1 MIMRNIV
8 SGLALFILA
17 SCGEFGLADFGAFSD
32 NPDST
37 QDLST
42 LEYYPND
49 QLIVTGKAQF
59 AEENYGLAYRSFKKA
74 IDVAPQDPQA
84 WLGYAASADMLR
96 RFDKA
101 DFAYRKLQ
109 PVVGTRIEFLNNYGY
124 SQLLRGNLQAARR
137 YFLRA
142 YEIDPS
148 NEVTANNLELLR
160 NSAAYQKRAP
170 GDLRGI

>member
-1 MIMRNIV
+1 MRKFIAGV
-8 SGLALFILA
+8 ALFALA
-17 SCGEFGLADFGAFSD
+17 SCGDLSLSEFGAFSD
-32 NPDST
+32 GPATINDT
-37 QDLST
+37 ST
-42 LEYYPND
+42 LEFYPND
-49 QLIVTGKAQF
+49 RLIVTAKAQF
-59 AEENYGLAYRSFKKA
+59 AERNFGLAYKSFKKA

-101 DFAYRKLQ
+101 DFAYRKMQ
-109 PVVGTRIEFLNNYGY
+109 PVIGNRIEFLNNFGY
-124 SQLLRGNLQAARR
+124 SQLLRGNLQSART

-160 NSAAYQKRAP
+160 NSVSYQRRAP
-170 GDLRGI
+170 DDLRGI